1 MEKKTRTNA
10 VYITCLPDDVTE
22 DKITEV
28 FGAIGM
34 IKTSKKTGGP
44 SVTLYNDKRTDK
56 FKVRLKSMC
65 VHVHC
70 MHTNPPHTA
79 PDTCTHTHTHTYL
92 TCTCIYHT
100 LSFLPLCTG

>member
-1 MEKKTRTNA
+1 MEKKIRTNA

-34 IKTSKKTGGP
+34 IKTSRKTGGP

-56 FKVRLKSMC
+56 FKVRLKRMR
-65 VHVHC
+65 VHC
-70 MHTNPPHTA
+70 MHTIPPHTA
-79 PDTCTHTHTHTYL
+79 LHTSTHTHTHTHSL
-92 TCTCIYHT
+92 TLTHMHT
-100 LSFLPLCTG
+100 

>member
-1 MEKKTRTNA
+1 MEKKIRTNA

-34 IKTSKKTGGP
+34 IKTSRKTGGP

-56 FKVRLKSMC
+56 FKVRLKSTR
-65 VHVHC
+65 VHC
-70 MHTNPPHTA
+70 MHTIPPHTA
-79 PDTCTHTHTHTYL
+79 LHTHTHTHTHTHML
-92 TCTCIYHT
+92 THSHT
-100 LSFLPLCTG
+100 HAHMHT

>member
-1 MEKKTRTNA
+1 MFFISELGGGGPGNGMEKKTRTNA

-22 DKITEV
+22 DKVTEV

-56 FKVRLKSMC
+56 FKVRLC
-65 VHVHC
+65 VCVKEQERE
-70 MHTNPPHTA
+70 
-79 PDTCTHTHTHTYL
+79 
-92 TCTCIYHT
+92 
-100 LSFLPLCTG
+100 